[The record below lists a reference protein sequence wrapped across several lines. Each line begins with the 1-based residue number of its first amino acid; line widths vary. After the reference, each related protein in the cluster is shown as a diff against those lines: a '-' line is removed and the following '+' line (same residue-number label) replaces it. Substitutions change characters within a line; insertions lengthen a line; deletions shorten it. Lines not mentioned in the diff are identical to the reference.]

1 VAGLKDMYPS
11 LMQSILQ
18 HDKRMFGVPFRS
30 TLFKA
35 SKLVEVLRITIRQQ
49 GNITDT
55 ELPKD
60 PFDSDDDD
68 DDGGD
73 DENEEGTTP
82 QLVGWAK
89 GYTTPIS
96 NYAKSPTT
104 PDWPASAATFYD
116 STGIMPEYG
125 SHTQR
130 RKSLDDASKSF
141 SDGSNKGVARKG
153 LFRSGF
159 AKKSL
164 NDLKAC
170 PLTAIEAIETPPA
183 PKKYYDAT
191 DLSVEGISDEI
202 LYDARAGRCRT

>member
-1 VAGLKDMYPS
+1 MAELKDMYPP

-35 SKLVEVLRITIRQQ
+35 SKLVEVLRTTIRQQ
-49 GNITDT
+49 GNIADL

-60 PFDSDDDD
+60 PFDSDD
-68 DDGGD
+68 
-73 DENEEGTTP
+73 EETTP
-82 QLVGWAK
+82 RLVGWDK

-116 STGIMPEYG
+116 STSVMPEYG
-125 SHTQR
+125 SHSQR
-130 RKSLDDASKSF
+130 RKSLDDTSKSF
-141 SDGSNKGVARKG
+141 SDGSSKGVARKG
-153 LFRSGF
+153 LFRGGF

-170 PLTAIEAIETPPA
+170 PLTAIEATEIPPV
-183 PKKYYDAT
+183 PKKYCDAT